1 MTMKK
6 KWWGIGLSVGLGA
19 VVLWGAGLPVQAD
32 NSGLAAYQ
40 AAMKHTKT
48 EPNLTAHVSVGI
60 TDNGKDLIH
69 VSGEA
74 KVDREKQEASVSGV
88 IRDILGEKEQ
98 SFQAYRED
106 GKVIVKTDGSDTYRI
121 LEKKNGATGRFER
134 EHAEPPVI
142 VEHIRNIALG
152 NIRELSTME
161 NLPDGSK
168 QVSLELTEDK
178 LPIFADKAA
187 TMLFAKIA
195 EHKQDAPAK
204 ISLPALQGDVDVE
217 QVSFHASIDA
227 DNRIKSQE
235 AQIHVSGSDAAG
247 EKHEL
252 VLKVDIALSGF
263 SQTKVEHVD
272 LTGKQVET
280 LEEWHHPVWK

>member
-1 MTMKK
+1 MKK

-88 IRDILGEKEQ
+88 IQDILGEKEQ

-121 LEKKNGATGRFER
+121 LEKKNWATGRFER
-134 EHAEPPVI
+134 EHTEPPVI
-142 VEHIRNIALG
+142 VEHIGNIALG
-152 NIRELSTME
+152 NIRELSTVE

-252 VLKVDIALSGF
+252 VLKVDVALSGF
-263 SQTKVEHVD
+263 SQTKVEHIN